1 MRKENGS
8 ACSIYP
14 STSSTKN
21 HLQIIQLLNL
31 KQKYIVKN
39 YMMFIH
45 VQFRN
50 TKTSVRLVRMVS
62 RARQILPTNQ
72 KHTSNSY
79 QKKKINGTK
88 TPKPKTIG
96 ILLHFDGWNS
106 ICKHLSWNSMPY
118 PTHETLNCLQ
128 YLHCLQTFASQYTIK
143 FEINTSE
150 ISISNVLTQSE
161 TKHRIYK

>member
-1 MRKENGS
+1 MSQWEKKMDL
-8 ACSIYP
+8 P
-14 STSSTKN
+14 VQFFLPPPSTKN

-79 QKKKINGTK
+79 QKKLSEQ
-88 TPKPKTIG
+88 KPQNQK
-96 ILLHFDGWNS
+96 LLEFYCISTDGMMEFN
-106 ICKHLSWNSMPY
+106 
-118 PTHETLNCLQ
+118 
-128 YLHCLQTFASQYTIK
+128 LQTFAVEFNAIPNTWNSELFAIFALFTNICIAIHNQIWNKYVGNSDI
-143 FEINTSE
+143 ECINPKWNKT
-150 ISISNVLTQSE
+150 
-161 TKHRIYK
+161 